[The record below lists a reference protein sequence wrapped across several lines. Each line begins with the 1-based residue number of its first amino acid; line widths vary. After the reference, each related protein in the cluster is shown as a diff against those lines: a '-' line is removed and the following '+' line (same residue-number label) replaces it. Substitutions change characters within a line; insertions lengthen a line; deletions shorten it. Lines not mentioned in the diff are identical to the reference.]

1 MKDNYHIQLNN
12 FELQA
17 MNFMKKK
24 KYNNEISK
32 LEPNYKV
39 LIKKGDGSIKEGI
52 LVVTLEN
59 DFFDMKVIVKGQFEN
74 INGEN
79 IENETLSKLIV
90 PLLLPLT
97 RPIIHNQLIQS
108 GINDLLLPTIDIQ
121 RYINS
126 ND

>member
-32 LEPNYKV
+32 LNPDYKV
-39 LIKKGDGSIKEGI
+39 LIKKGDGAIKEGI

-59 DFFDMKVIVKGQFEN
+59 DFFDMKVIVKGQFES
-74 INGEN
+74 IDGEN

-121 RYINS
+121 RYIKS

>member
-1 MKDNYHIQLNN
+1 
-12 FELQA
+12 
-17 MNFMKKK
+17 
-24 KYNNEISK
+24 
-32 LEPNYKV
+32 
-39 LIKKGDGSIKEGI
+39 
-52 LVVTLEN
+52 
-59 DFFDMKVIVKGQFEN
+59 MKVIVKGQFEN

-121 RYINS
+121 RYIKS